1 MTSTTPAASSTP
13 TAPTE
18 PIPPRPADAN
28 PPVFHPAPGTP
39 AGGGVVPPTAATPR
53 TPERTPWYRRAWVLA
68 IGALLLALLCF
79 ASGFVAGNAAALFN
93 DIAGV
98 PAGGPTGP
106 GWMDGDGDGSGPG
119 RPDFGDRG
127 FPGQSDTDGGTS
139 DGTLWV
145 G

>member
-1 MTSTTPAASSTP
+1 M
-13 TAPTE
+13 
-18 PIPPRPADAN
+18 
-28 PPVFHPAPGTP
+28 FQPAPGSPPTG
-39 AGGGVVPPTAATPR
+39 AGAVPPAAATPR
-53 TPERTPWYRRAWVLA
+53 EPQRTSWYRRAWVLA
-68 IGALLLALLCF
+68 IGALILALLCF

-93 DIAGV
+93 GIAGV

-106 GWMDGDGDGSGPG
+106 GWMDDDGDGFGPG

-127 FPGQSDTDGGTS
+127 FPGQDDGTDDGTS